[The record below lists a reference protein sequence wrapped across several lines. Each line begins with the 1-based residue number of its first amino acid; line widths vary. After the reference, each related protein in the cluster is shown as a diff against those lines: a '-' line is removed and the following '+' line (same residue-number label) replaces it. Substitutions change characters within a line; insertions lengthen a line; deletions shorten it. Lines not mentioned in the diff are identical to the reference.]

1 MLNVCFEVLNQLQ
14 CISHLSKQVQFIL
27 GGSKTTLSCLR
38 KQSMFG
44 GLISVIGLVSEQTQY
59 ILKSSIT
66 SLRLYFFLE
75 RILST
80 VIQ

>member
-1 MLNVCFEVLNQLQ
+1 MYVLRY

-59 ILKSSIT
+59 LLKSSIT
-66 SLRLYFFLE
+66 SLGLYFFLE